1 MTVIQSLSAEWERI
15 ELLCEIMSTS
25 AGHKEPVAEDLARL
39 SALQGQV
46 EALRRDKVWKTLAPD
61 GLSMLELDIFACA
74 IAFELSANVGNFFRR
89 ESGTNHSEITL
100 RTLKLLLSLAPADM
114 PHFYGALHVDSALRE
129 AGLIYTEG
137 EGSNATMSLAPSVR
151 RKLFHNAFLT
161 APPHTT
167 KITREV
173 SRKDLILNQ
182 ESQAQIDMFLDH
194 IHFNQTV
201 EDWGARKQSGPVA
214 LFCGVPGTGKTL
226 AASVIAAELE
236 WPLFR
241 ADLGRL
247 VSKYIGE
254 TEKNLNAVFAAASN
268 TQILLLFDEA
278 DALFGKRSE
287 VSDARDR
294 YANMEI
300 SHLLTLIEGH
310 LGPVILT
317 TNLRG
322 HLDRAFLRRFHVLA
336 DFPKPD
342 IKARRELWTKYIPA
356 GAPIDPKLDYDLLAK
371 SVNLT
376 GAEIENA
383 AVRAAIG
390 AAKNDTVIDLRLVA
404 NAVFDEIRKQNSAL
418 KASSMGAL
426 AEFVREMNLDKTQ
439 PSSAS
444 RAA

>member
-1 MTVIQSLSAEWERI
+1 MTVIQALSAEWERI

-25 AGHKEPVAEDLARL
+25 VGRKEPVAEDLARL

-46 EALRRDKVWKTLAPD
+46 ETLRKDQAWKTLAPD
-61 GLSMLELDIFACA
+61 GLSMLELDILACA
-74 IAFELSANVGNFFRR
+74 IASELSPNVGNFFRR
-89 ESGTNHSEITL
+89 ESGTNESEITL
-100 RTLKLLLSLAPADM
+100 RTLKLLLSLAPGDM
-114 PHFYGALHVDSALRE
+114 PHFYRALHVDSSLRE
-129 AGLIYTEG
+129 AGLINTEG

-182 ESQAQIDMFLDH
+182 KSQAQIDMFLDH
-194 IHFNQTV
+194 IQFNQTV
-201 EDWGARKQSGPVA
+201 ENWGARKQSGPVA
-214 LFCGVPGTGKTL
+214 LFCGIPGTGKTL
-226 AASVIAAELE
+226 AASVIAAELD

-254 TEKNLNAVFAAASN
+254 TEKNLNAVFAAASD
-268 TQILLLFDEA
+268 TQTLLLFDEA

-310 LGPVILT
+310 LGPVVLT
-317 TNLRG
+317 TNLRS
-322 HLDRAFLRRFHVLA
+322 HLDRAFLRRFHVVA

-342 IKARRELWTKYIPA
+342 IKARRELWVKYIPA
-356 GAPIDPKLDYDLLAK
+356 GAPIDPKLDYGLLAR

-383 AVRAAIG
+383 AVRAAIR
-390 AAKNDTVIDLRLVA
+390 AAKNDAVIDVRLVA
-404 NAVFDEIRKQNSAL
+404 NAVFDEIRKQNFAL

-426 AEFVREMNLDKTQ
+426 AEFVREKNLDKTQ